1 MKVMEAPLG
10 SEIYRSVFN
19 RMLTGSPYDAAIVP
33 STRMLSVSTM
43 TAQRQERN
51 GLRRGIAV
59 IAVLAGVLGMG
70 FAARA
75 ATTERVVTDRYTGLA
90 IGGFDPVAFFT
101 DSRPVQGDSDYEVS
115 QNGAI
120 WRFSNPDNR
129 AFFIENPDIYSP
141 RFGGY
146 DPVDIARGVT
156 FAGTSRLWLIVGQRL
171 YLFGHEDSRAAFAA
185 NPAHY
190 LQEATRRWA
199 TLKDTLAQ

>member
-1 MKVMEAPLG
+1 
-10 SEIYRSVFN
+10 
-19 RMLTGSPYDAAIVP
+19 
-33 STRMLSVSTM
+33 M

-51 GLRRGIAV
+51 GLSRGIAV
-59 IAVLAGVLGMG
+59 IAVLVGVLGMG

-75 ATTERVVTDRYTGLA
+75 ATTERVVTGRYTGLA

>member
-1 MKVMEAPLG
+1 
-10 SEIYRSVFN
+10 
-19 RMLTGSPYDAAIVP
+19 
-33 STRMLSVSTM
+33 MLSAPTM

-59 IAVLAGVLGMG
+59 IALLACGFVLSCVE
-70 FAARA
+70 FAAQA
-75 ATTERVVTDRYTGLA
+75 ATTERVVVDRYTGLA

-101 DSRPVQGDSDYEVS
+101 DARPVAGESDYEVS
-115 QNGAI
+115 HEGAI

-129 AFFIENPDIYSP
+129 AFFIANPNVYSP

-156 FAGTSRLWLIVGQRL
+156 FPGTSRLWLIVGSRL

-185 NPAHY
+185 NPGHY
-190 LQEATRRWA
+190 LNEAARRWA
-199 TLKDTLAQ
+199 TLKETLSQ

>member
-1 MKVMEAPLG
+1 MKVMEAPLD
-10 SEIYRSVFN
+10 SEIYRGVFN

-51 GLRRGIAV
+51 GLCRGIAV
-59 IAVLAGVLGMG
+59 IAVLAGVFGG

-75 ATTERVVTDRYTGLA
+75 ATTERIVVDRFTGLA

-115 QNGAI
+115 QGGAV

-185 NPAHY
+185 DPARY

-199 TLKDTLAQ
+199 ALKDTLAQ

>member
-59 IAVLAGVLGMG
+59 IGVLAGVVGMG

-115 QNGAI
+115 QNGAV

>member
-1 MKVMEAPLG
+1 
-10 SEIYRSVFN
+10 
-19 RMLTGSPYDAAIVP
+19 
-33 STRMLSVSTM
+33 M
-43 TAQRQERN
+43 TAQRQEGN

-59 IAVLAGVLGMG
+59 IALLACGFAAWGVD

-75 ATTERVVTDRYTGLA
+75 ATTERVVVDRYTGLA

-101 DSRPVQGDSDYEVS
+101 DARPVAGESDYEVS
-115 QNGAI
+115 LNGAV

-129 AFFIENPDIYSP
+129 TFFIANPDVYSP

-146 DPVDIARGVT
+146 DPVDVARGVT
-156 FAGTSRLWLIVGQRL
+156 FAGTSRLWLVVGQRL

-190 LQEATRRWA
+190 LNEATRRWA
-199 TLKDTLAQ
+199 VLKETLAQ